1 MSRQPYVRPMPK
13 ASWYLASARYRRY
26 MLREVTCLL
35 VGVYCALLIW
45 ALAALA
51 GGTPEQWNAFLAT
64 QQNTAWVVFHAIA
77 LVYYLVYMTFDWFK
91 LAPKAMPVQL
101 GEKKLPGSV
110 IVIGHYVAWIV
121 ATVFIFWLTGVLV
134 T

>member
-1 MSRQPYVRPMPK
+1 MSRNPYVRPMPK
-13 ASWYLASARYRRY
+13 ASWYLGNARYRRY

-35 VGVYCALLIW
+35 VAVYCALLIW

-51 GGTPEQWNAFLAT
+51 SGSADRWDAFLAS
-64 QQNTAWVVFHAIA
+64 QQNTAMIVFHTVA

-101 GEKKLPGSV
+101 GENKLPGSA
-110 IVIGHYVAWIV
+110 IVIGHYAVWIV
-121 ATVFIFWLTGVLV
+121 VTLFVFWFTGVF
-134 T
+134 

>member
-1 MSRQPYVRPMPK
+1 MSRQPYVRPVPK
-13 ASWYLASARYRRY
+13 ASWYFGNARYRRY

-35 VGVYCALLIW
+35 VGFYCILLIW

-51 GGTPEQWNAFLAT
+51 GGSAERWDAFLAS
-64 QQNTAWVVFHAIA
+64 QQNMAMVVVHAVA

-101 GEKKLPGSV
+101 GEKKLPDRA
-110 IVIGHYVAWIV
+110 IVIGHYAAWAV
-121 ATVFIFWLTGVLV
+121 VTLFILWLAGVL
-134 T
+134 

>member
-1 MSRQPYVRPMPK
+1 MSRQPYVRPLPK
-13 ASWYLASARYRRY
+13 TSWYLANARYRRY

-45 ALAALA
+45 ALAALSS
-51 GGTPEQWNAFLAT
+51 GSPERWAAFLAA
-64 QQNTAWVVFHAIA
+64 QQNTAMIVFHAAA

-101 GEKKLPGSV
+101 GENKLPGHF
-110 IVIGHYVAWIV
+110 IIIGHYLAWVIV
-121 ATVFIFWLTGVLV
+121 TLFVLWLAGVL

>member
-1 MSRQPYVRPMPK
+1 MSRNPYVRPMPK
-13 ASWYLASARYRRY
+13 ASWYLGNARYRRY

-35 VGVYCALLIW
+35 VAVYCVLLIW

-51 GGTPEQWNAFLAT
+51 SGSADRWDAFLAS
-64 QQNTAWVVFHAIA
+64 QQNTAMVVFHVVA

-101 GEKKLPGSV
+101 GEKKLPASA
-110 IVIGHYVAWIV
+110 IVIGHYAAWVVVTLIV
-121 ATVFIFWLTGVLV
+121 FWFTGVF
-134 T
+134 

>member
-1 MSRQPYVRPMPK
+1 MSRQPYIRPMPK
-13 ASWYLASARYRRY
+13 ASWYMANARYRRY

-51 GGTPEQWNAFLAT
+51 SGSPERWAAFLGA
-64 QQNTAWVVFHAIA
+64 QQNTAMVVFHAAA
-77 LVYYLVYMTFDWFK
+77 LIYYLVYMTFDWFK

-101 GEKKLPGSV
+101 GEKKLPGNV
-110 IVIGHYVAWIV
+110 IVIGHYVAWAV
-121 ATVFIFWLTGVLV
+121 ATLIVFWLAGVF
-134 T
+134 